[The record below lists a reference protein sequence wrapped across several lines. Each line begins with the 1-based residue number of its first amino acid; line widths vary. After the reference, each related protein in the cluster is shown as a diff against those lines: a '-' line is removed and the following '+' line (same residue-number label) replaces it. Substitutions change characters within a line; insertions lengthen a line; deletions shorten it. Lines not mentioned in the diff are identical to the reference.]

1 MSYLANNYNALEFTL
16 KRFTMI
22 KIDKL
27 SHSIGKQQILH
38 DINLSLPPAQVV
50 ALIGPNGAGKSTL
63 FSVMARLQPLQTG
76 EVSFAVGN
84 EARDIVKTDA
94 RTLSTTVA
102 MLSQENHVQG
112 RLRVHELLMFGR
124 YPYHQGRPSAND
136 QQKVDEIIKRFE
148 LEDLANRFLSTLSG
162 GQRQRVLIAMI
173 VCQDTPYL
181 LLDEPLNNLDMYHA
195 GRLMRELRHL
205 SYAEQKTVVI
215 VLHDI
220 NQAAQFADTV
230 VTMREGQV
238 IDVGSPTEVLTKET
252 MKDLYDVD
260 VTVLTHQGR
269 PVIVDTV

>member
-1 MSYLANNYNALEFTL
+1 
-16 KRFTMI
+16 MI
-22 KIDKL
+22 KITGI
-27 SHSIGKQQILH
+27 SHHIGKQQILH
-38 DINLSLPPAQVV
+38 DINLSLPPSQVI

-76 EVSFAVGN
+76 QVSFAVNN
-84 EARDIVKTDA
+84 EERDIVRCDA
-94 RTLSTTVA
+94 RTLSKTVA
-102 MLSQENHVQG
+102 MLGQDNHVQG

-124 YPYHQGRPSAND
+124 YPYHQGQPTAND
-136 QQKVDEIIKRFE
+136 QQKVDEIIERFE
-148 LEDLANRFLSTLSG
+148 LQPLADRFLSTLSG

-195 GRLMRELRHL
+195 GRLMRELREL
-205 SYAEQKTVVI
+205 SHSQQKTVVI

-230 VTMREGQV
+230 VTMKDGRVLAIGAPV
-238 IDVGSPTEVLTKET
+238 EVLTQET
-252 MKDLYDVD
+252 MKELYNVD
-260 VTVLTHQGR
+260 VTVLNHQGR